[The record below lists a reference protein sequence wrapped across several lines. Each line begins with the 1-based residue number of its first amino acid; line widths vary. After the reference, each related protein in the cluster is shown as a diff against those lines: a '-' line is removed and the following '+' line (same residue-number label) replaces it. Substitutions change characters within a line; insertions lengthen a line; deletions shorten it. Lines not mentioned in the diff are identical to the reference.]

1 MKEGAIHME
10 EILKEILHGMND
22 IKSQLSEIDQSVKIL
37 EKKMDRIE
45 KLNSIEHRVEVNQ
58 IDITDIKELVEKM
71 DSFQREHMKDFFDFL
86 KGTSIKI
93 FNEELNQINHR
104 LNAQLKKIAKNE
116 EAIMMMEEKHNRVG

>member
-1 MKEGAIHME
+1 ME

-22 IKSQLSEIDQSVKIL
+22 IKSQLSEIDQTVKIL

-58 IDITDIKELVEKM
+58 IDITDIKELVENM

-93 FNEELNQINHR
+93 FNEELNQINQR

>member
-1 MKEGAIHME
+1 ME

-58 IDITDIKELVEKM
+58 IDITDIKELVENM

-93 FNEELNQINHR
+93 FNEELNQINQR